1 MELVGILVTQLIY
14 RLMMIDVHAV
24 SNDNLMPLNYVVK
37 GIAAATTAAQI
48 ASYGDIQK
56 YLRRLNASDTIKWV
70 STRG

>member
-1 MELVGILVTQLIY
+1 
-14 RLMMIDVHAV
+14 MMIDVHAV